1 MHMYVIRLTAVVSVG
16 SALLASSACGAV
28 TKAIMGPCGVISHEL
43 ASLQEESDGENL
55 YSAEDAQAFRDAAG
69 EIRTEGL
76 MINAEGGRAV
86 HQIAGGLE
94 EMAAKLEKLAPGEK
108 AVYVVHGS
116 DEADLPPE
124 LREACENPS
133 PEQGP

>member
-1 MHMYVIRLTAVVSVG
+1 MHMYVIKLAAVFTAG

-28 TKAIMGPCGVISHEL
+28 SKAIMGPCGVISHEL

-55 YSAEDAQAFRDAAG
+55 YSAEDARTFRDAAG
-69 EIRTEGL
+69 EIRMEGL
-76 MINAEGGRAV
+76 MINSEGRQAV
-86 HQIAGGLE
+86 HQIASGLE

-116 DEADLPPE
+116 EEEDLPPE
-124 LREACENPS
+124 LREACKNPS